1 MLIENIKGYLKKII
15 PVSITTIIILSVF
28 YTNFFL
34 LEADKEVF
42 YISSQIVIYLYFV
55 YILVSL
61 FFFKKEDSIKKRFIE
76 LEREYKLKN
85 DEFLNIQNDIQEYFL
100 TWVHQIKT
108 PITASKLIADSNF
121 EDKNMRDI
129 RKQLIYIEDYTN
141 MALSYLKMINHNTDM
156 DITKVKLDDIIRILL
171 KKYSIFFIS
180 SHISLEYE
188 HIEDKI
194 TTDPKWF
201 TISLEQIISNS
212 IKYTKNGMLKITYN
226 REYNYL
232 EVLDTGIG
240 IDKKD
245 LPKIFDKGYSGFNG
259 RLNQKSSGIGLFLA
273 KTISEKL
280 GQKIDIQSEVGK
292 GTKVRIYFPN
302 DFSTWD

>member
-194 TTDPKWF
+194 TTDPK
-201 TISLEQIISNS
+201 
-212 IKYTKNGMLKITYN
+212 
-226 REYNYL
+226 
-232 EVLDTGIG
+232 
-240 IDKKD
+240 
-245 LPKIFDKGYSGFNG
+245 
-259 RLNQKSSGIGLFLA
+259 
-273 KTISEKL
+273 
-280 GQKIDIQSEVGK
+280 
-292 GTKVRIYFPN
+292 
-302 DFSTWD
+302 